1 MKRITSFILTLI
13 IITAVAVY
21 PAYSVTIYTDG
32 DYSFTDVDSENV
44 ALYNYTGESDVLVIP
59 EQFSGR
65 MVSEVYDYAFENN
78 TALTALDFSQNGGWL
93 KNLGVKCFA
102 ECTSLTGTLNLPSSI
117 RKLGLGAFQ
126 GCTGLSSLTINIG
139 VRDIPR
145 QCFNRCSG
153 LQTVY
158 LPSDL
163 ETIDD
168 LAFGS
173 CDYLDKVYIPRSV
186 SYISSSAFARSYPT
200 LCVYYK
206 SYAHQ
211 YAIDNISRNF
221 TLEVE
226 YEAIPPTTYSLTIK
240 ATGNGV
246 AAFNGTAIR
255 GKSSSFTVTEG
266 TSAVVT
272 FTPDTGYKVKSVV
285 LNGTIITSNVI
296 NNQYTIN
303 AITAE
308 DPMLCV
314 AIGTGMFVEYLSGD
328 KTLS

>member
-1 MKRITSFILTLI
+1 MKKITSLVLLIVFIMAI
-13 IITAVAVY
+13 
-21 PAYSVTIYTDG
+21 SVTPFQAVSIYTDG
-32 DYSFTDVDSENV
+32 DYSYADVDANNV
-44 ALYNYTGESDVLVIP
+44 ALYAYNGDSDVLVIP

-65 MVSEVYDYAFENN
+65 AVSEVYDYAFENN
-78 TALTALDFSQNGGWL
+78 TDLTVIDFSQNNGWL
-93 KNLGVKCFA
+93 RYIGIKSFA

-211 YAIDNISRNF
+211 YAIDNNIRY
-221 TLEVE
+221 TLLDGVKLGDVDGDGD
-226 YEAIPPTTYSLTIK
+226 ITITD
-240 ATGNGV
+240 A
-246 AAFNGTAIR
+246 TAIQR
-255 GKSSSFTVTEG
+255 YLAELETLDAIHLYAADANEDKEVDIADATAIQMSV
-266 TSAVVT
+266 AKI
-272 FTPDTGYKVKSVV
+272 PTGHPIGEV
-285 LNGTIITSNVI
+285 IT
-296 NNQYTIN
+296 
-303 AITAE
+303 
-308 DPMLCV
+308 
-314 AIGTGMFVEYLSGD
+314 
-328 KTLS
+328 K

>member
-145 QCFNRCSG
+145 QCFNRCTG

-211 YAIDNISRNF
+211 YAIDNNIRY
-221 TLEVE
+221 TLLDGVKLGDVDGDGD
-226 YEAIPPTTYSLTIK
+226 ITITD
-240 ATGNGV
+240 A
-246 AAFNGTAIR
+246 TAIQR
-255 GKSSSFTVTEG
+255 YLAELETLDAIHLYAADANEDKEVDIADATAIQMSV
-266 TSAVVT
+266 AKI
-272 FTPDTGYKVKSVV
+272 PTGHPIGEV
-285 LNGTIITSNVI
+285 IT
-296 NNQYTIN
+296 
-303 AITAE
+303 
-308 DPMLCV
+308 
-314 AIGTGMFVEYLSGD
+314 
-328 KTLS
+328 K